1 MKEKNE
7 YPTISRKDHNKQS
20 DSPKGCK
27 SHPKGGK
34 FWAQLVGVLSN
45 PVVQTGM
52 KVADSANKEGQAA
65 EKSLEEKSKSRMRS
79 GMKNMFDK

>member
-27 SHPKGGK
+27 SHPRGGK
-34 FWAQLVGVLSN
+34 FAPLLGILMSVGS
-45 PVVQTGM
+45 Q
-52 KVADSANKEGQAA
+52 ASSQGQAS

-79 GMKNMFDK
+79 GMKNMFNK